1 MLRVKFFKIG
11 CRLWHLKDHFSA
23 TNLYFVT
30 LRSWTTAAKTKK
42 AAIYATI
49 SKVLFEFSKKNL
61 RTEQQNGPSLVVKK
75 TKNETIGQKLMK
87 FRVNKDKFFCKQPG
101 FLRIL
106 YSKWISNHFRHTQ
119 WLGHFYSKRAAIW
132 LLSGGDD
139 KIEFAINLKIFR
151 IFRISKFPGF

>member
-1 MLRVKFFKIG
+1 M
-11 CRLWHLKDHFSA
+11 
-23 TNLYFVT
+23 
-30 LRSWTTAAKTKK
+30 AAKTKK

-87 FRVNKDKFFCKQPG
+87 FRVNKDNFFCKQPG

-106 YSKWISNHFRHTQ
+106 YSKRISNHSRHTQ
-119 WLGHFYSKRAAIW
+119 WLGHFYSKRAAI
-132 LLSGGDD
+132 
-139 KIEFAINLKIFR
+139 
-151 IFRISKFPGF
+151 